1 VTRLADDALDLL
13 QQKTRLAEERALVM
27 RLMNVCDK
35 RNRPLT
41 QGEIDTALGLAA
53 RLRLRT

>member
-1 VTRLADDALDLL
+1 MTRLADEALDLL

-27 RLMNVCDK
+27 RLMNACDR

-41 QGEIDTALGLAA
+41 EREIDTALGLTA
-53 RLRLRT
+53 RLRPST